1 MKRIVFVFL
10 TAWVFFG
17 CSTDKEEA
25 PVGNIAGSVSDKTTG
40 EPVATVSVS
49 LSPGGKSTVT
59 GSDGTF
65 SFAALEPDA
74 YSVNI
79 SKEGYNPNKI
89 TVRVKAS
96 ESTTAHLLIERIP
109 SIITADRAILD
120 FGANASLNTLA
131 FNIVNSSYENLE
143 WSIEE
148 NCNWITGVIPSKG
161 MLPYGKTEA
170 IVVVIDRNGLE
181 EGDNEAVMVVRSS
194 SKGSSEVRVKAVG
207 AARILPVLNTLEATD
222 ISTKAAAL
230 HAEII
235 NAGNPAYT
243 ERGFVYNTESM
254 PTLENTLGQLTAPV
268 TDEAKYS
275 CHLEGLTLGTK
286 YYVRA
291 YVKNRNGVTYSS
303 NEISFTAQ
311 TTLPQVSIQE
321 TTDINVSAGMAMLHG
336 TVVNVGDPVYTERG
350 FVYGT
355 VSNPTVEATKVI
367 VTGNGSGAFS
377 AAISDLSF
385 NQTYY
390 VRAYAMSEAG
400 IVYSST
406 ETSFVTQTTLPQVSI
421 QETTDI
427 NVSAGTAMLH
437 GTVVHVGDPA
447 YTERGFVYGTVSNP
461 TVEATKV
468 IVTGNGSGAF
478 SAAISDLSFNQ
489 TYYVRAYAMSEAGI
503 VYSST
508 ETSFVTQTT
517 LPQVSI
523 QETTDINVSAGT
535 AMLHGTVVHVGDPA
549 YTERGFVY
557 GAVSNPTVEDTKV
570 VVSGKEGGIYSALVS
585 GLLLNQKYYVRAYV
599 ECKTGVVYSSSEI
612 SFTTTAILPQVCV
625 QNATDVSVSAGI
637 ATLRGTIINAGDPIY
652 TERGFVYGIVRNP
665 TVEDKKAIVTGNGT
679 GAYSLPISGLLQN
692 QIYYV
697 RAYAICETGIV
708 YSNTDIQ
715 VSMMPILPRV
725 SVQAATDINVSAGT
739 AVLHGTVIHVGDP
752 AYTERGFV
760 YGTASNPTMEST
772 KVIITGEG
780 AGAYSAVIS
789 KLLLNQ
795 TYYVRAYSKSVSGV
809 IYSSEEISFTMAPIA
824 PSFSIQEATNVN
836 ITNGTATLHGT
847 INSIGDPAYIERGFV
862 YSTFAK
868 PTVDDT
874 KLPVSGT
881 GTGTFRINV
890 SELPLDEKIYVRA
903 YLINSIGTVYYSAT
917 NIIVSTKAILP
928 QVTTQEPL
936 YVDVSAGVATLRGTI
951 VNAGEPTY
959 TERGFVYSTMHNPTI
974 YDNKIIANGTGV
986 ATSFSTYTTE
996 LPKGKTCYIRAYAI
1010 NRGGTI
1016 YGEEVEIVVPW
1027 IELSSIGIAVQ
1038 KTDVGSGSWATINGM
1053 CENSIVGGFSD
1064 WRLPTKDELLTL
1076 YANKSVIGQF
1086 GNIHYWSSSNGEN
1099 GSYYNVNF
1107 KNGSLSPY
1115 YSTAASYY
1123 PRGRCVRSL
1132 K

>member
-321 TTDINVSAGMAMLHG
+321 TTDINVSAGMAMIHG

-350 FVYGT
+350 FVYGA

-367 VTGNGSGAFS
+367 VTGNGTGAFS
-377 AAISDLSF
+377 AAISDLSL

-390 VRAYAMSEAG
+390 VRAYA
-400 IVYSST
+400 I
-406 ETSFVTQTTLPQVSI
+406 
-421 QETTDI
+421 
-427 NVSAGTAMLH
+427 
-437 GTVVHVGDPA
+437 
-447 YTERGFVYGTVSNP
+447 
-461 TVEATKV
+461 
-468 IVTGNGSGAF
+468 
-478 SAAISDLSFNQ
+478 
-489 TYYVRAYAMSEAGI
+489 SEAGI

>member
-336 TVVNVGDPVYTERG
+336 TVVNVGDPV
-350 FVYGT
+350 
-355 VSNPTVEATKVI
+355 
-367 VTGNGSGAFS
+367 
-377 AAISDLSF
+377 
-385 NQTYY
+385 
-390 VRAYAMSEAG
+390 
-400 IVYSST
+400 
-406 ETSFVTQTTLPQVSI
+406 
-421 QETTDI
+421 
-427 NVSAGTAMLH
+427 
-437 GTVVHVGDPA
+437 

>member
-350 FVYGT
+350 FVYGA

-367 VTGNGSGAFS
+367 VTGNGTGAFS
-377 AAISDLSF
+377 AAISDLSL

-390 VRAYAMSEAG
+390 VRAYA
-400 IVYSST
+400 I
-406 ETSFVTQTTLPQVSI
+406 
-421 QETTDI
+421 
-427 NVSAGTAMLH
+427 
-437 GTVVHVGDPA
+437 
-447 YTERGFVYGTVSNP
+447 
-461 TVEATKV
+461 
-468 IVTGNGSGAF
+468 
-478 SAAISDLSFNQ
+478 
-489 TYYVRAYAMSEAGI
+489 SEAGI

>member
-303 NEISFTAQ
+303 NEISFTA
-311 TTLPQVSIQE
+311 
-321 TTDINVSAGMAMLHG
+321 
-336 TVVNVGDPVYTERG
+336 
-350 FVYGT
+350 
-355 VSNPTVEATKVI
+355 
-367 VTGNGSGAFS
+367 
-377 AAISDLSF
+377 
-385 NQTYY
+385 
-390 VRAYAMSEAG
+390 
-400 IVYSST
+400 
-406 ETSFVTQTTLPQVSI
+406 
-421 QETTDI
+421 
-427 NVSAGTAMLH
+427 
-437 GTVVHVGDPA
+437 
-447 YTERGFVYGTVSNP
+447 
-461 TVEATKV
+461 
-468 IVTGNGSGAF
+468 
-478 SAAISDLSFNQ
+478 
-489 TYYVRAYAMSEAGI
+489 
-503 VYSST
+503 
-508 ETSFVTQTT
+508 QTT

-1064 WRLPTKDELLTL
+1064 WRLPTKEELVAI
-1076 YANKSVIGQF
+1076 YENKKVIGNF
-1086 GNIHYWSSSNGEN
+1086 SENPNASSSCYWSSSFKTVSTVVSDPLRPGASMNGGWASKQNFYYYLHFAN
-1099 GSYYNVNF
+1099 GDLQSTPQTNQA
-1107 KNGSLSPY
+1107 
-1115 YSTAASYY
+1115 YSV
-1123 PRGRCVRSL
+1123 RCVRTL
-1132 K
+1132 Q

>member
-1 MKRIVFVFL
+1 MMKRIVFVFL

-421 QETTDI
+421 QETT
-427 NVSAGTAMLH
+427 
-437 GTVVHVGDPA
+437 
-447 YTERGFVYGTVSNP
+447 
-461 TVEATKV
+461 
-468 IVTGNGSGAF
+468 
-478 SAAISDLSFNQ
+478 
-489 TYYVRAYAMSEAGI
+489 
-503 VYSST
+503 
-508 ETSFVTQTT
+508 
-517 LPQVSI
+517 
-523 QETTDINVSAGT
+523 
-535 AMLHGTVVHVGDPA
+535 
-549 YTERGFVY
+549 
-557 GAVSNPTVEDTKV
+557 
-570 VVSGKEGGIYSALVS
+570 
-585 GLLLNQKYYVRAYV
+585 
-599 ECKTGVVYSSSEI
+599 
-612 SFTTTAILPQVCV
+612 
-625 QNATDVSVSAGI
+625 
-637 ATLRGTIINAGDPIY
+637 
-652 TERGFVYGIVRNP
+652 
-665 TVEDKKAIVTGNGT
+665 
-679 GAYSLPISGLLQN
+679 
-692 QIYYV
+692 
-697 RAYAICETGIV
+697 
-708 YSNTDIQ
+708 
-715 VSMMPILPRV
+715 
-725 SVQAATDINVSAGT
+725 
-739 AVLHGTVIHVGDP
+739 
-752 AYTERGFV
+752 
-760 YGTASNPTMEST
+760 
-772 KVIITGEG
+772 
-780 AGAYSAVIS
+780 
-789 KLLLNQ
+789 
-795 TYYVRAYSKSVSGV
+795 
-809 IYSSEEISFTMAPIA
+809 
-824 PSFSIQEATNVN
+824 
-836 ITNGTATLHGT
+836 
-847 INSIGDPAYIERGFV
+847 
-862 YSTFAK
+862 
-868 PTVDDT
+868 
-874 KLPVSGT
+874 
-881 GTGTFRINV
+881 
-890 SELPLDEKIYVRA
+890 
-903 YLINSIGTVYYSAT
+903 
-917 NIIVSTKAILP
+917 
-928 QVTTQEPL
+928 
-936 YVDVSAGVATLRGTI
+936 
-951 VNAGEPTY
+951 
-959 TERGFVYSTMHNPTI
+959 
-974 YDNKIIANGTGV
+974 
-986 ATSFSTYTTE
+986 
-996 LPKGKTCYIRAYAI
+996 
-1010 NRGGTI
+1010 
-1016 YGEEVEIVVPW
+1016 
-1027 IELSSIGIAVQ
+1027 
-1038 KTDVGSGSWATINGM
+1038 
-1053 CENSIVGGFSD
+1053 
-1064 WRLPTKDELLTL
+1064 
-1076 YANKSVIGQF
+1076 
-1086 GNIHYWSSSNGEN
+1086 
-1099 GSYYNVNF
+1099 
-1107 KNGSLSPY
+1107 
-1115 YSTAASYY
+1115 
-1123 PRGRCVRSL
+1123 
-1132 K
+1132 

>member
-447 YTERGFVYGTVSNP
+447 YTERGFVYG
-461 TVEATKV
+461 
-468 IVTGNGSGAF
+468 
-478 SAAISDLSFNQ
+478 
-489 TYYVRAYAMSEAGI
+489 
-503 VYSST
+503 
-508 ETSFVTQTT
+508 
-517 LPQVSI
+517 
-523 QETTDINVSAGT
+523 
-535 AMLHGTVVHVGDPA
+535 
-549 YTERGFVY
+549 
-557 GAVSNPTVEDTKV
+557 AVSNPTVEDTKV

-715 VSMMPILPRV
+715 VSMMPIFTRGC
-725 SVQAATDINVSAGT
+725 VQGATDINVSAGT

>member
-367 VTGNGSGAFS
+367 VTGNGTGAFS
-377 AAISDLSF
+377 AAISDLSL

-390 VRAYAMSEAG
+390 VRAYA
-400 IVYSST
+400 I
-406 ETSFVTQTTLPQVSI
+406 
-421 QETTDI
+421 
-427 NVSAGTAMLH
+427 
-437 GTVVHVGDPA
+437 
-447 YTERGFVYGTVSNP
+447 
-461 TVEATKV
+461 
-468 IVTGNGSGAF
+468 
-478 SAAISDLSFNQ
+478 
-489 TYYVRAYAMSEAGI
+489 SEAGI

>member
-350 FVYGT
+350 FVYG
-355 VSNPTVEATKVI
+355 A
-367 VTGNGSGAFS
+367 
-377 AAISDLSF
+377 
-385 NQTYY
+385 
-390 VRAYAMSEAG
+390 
-400 IVYSST
+400 
-406 ETSFVTQTTLPQVSI
+406 
-421 QETTDI
+421 
-427 NVSAGTAMLH
+427 
-437 GTVVHVGDPA
+437 
-447 YTERGFVYGTVSNP
+447 VSNP

>member
-390 VRAYAMSEAG
+390 VRAYA
-400 IVYSST
+400 I
-406 ETSFVTQTTLPQVSI
+406 
-421 QETTDI
+421 
-427 NVSAGTAMLH
+427 
-437 GTVVHVGDPA
+437 
-447 YTERGFVYGTVSNP
+447 
-461 TVEATKV
+461 
-468 IVTGNGSGAF
+468 
-478 SAAISDLSFNQ
+478 
-489 TYYVRAYAMSEAGI
+489 SEAGI

>member
-350 FVYGT
+350 FVYGA

-377 AAISDLSF
+377 AAISDLSL

-390 VRAYAMSEAG
+390 VRAYA
-400 IVYSST
+400 I
-406 ETSFVTQTTLPQVSI
+406 
-421 QETTDI
+421 
-427 NVSAGTAMLH
+427 
-437 GTVVHVGDPA
+437 
-447 YTERGFVYGTVSNP
+447 
-461 TVEATKV
+461 
-468 IVTGNGSGAF
+468 
-478 SAAISDLSFNQ
+478 
-489 TYYVRAYAMSEAGI
+489 SEAGI

>member
-321 TTDINVSAGMAMLHG
+321 TTDINVSAG
-336 TVVNVGDPVYTERG
+336 
-350 FVYGT
+350 
-355 VSNPTVEATKVI
+355 
-367 VTGNGSGAFS
+367 
-377 AAISDLSF
+377 
-385 NQTYY
+385 
-390 VRAYAMSEAG
+390 
-400 IVYSST
+400 
-406 ETSFVTQTTLPQVSI
+406 
-421 QETTDI
+421 
-427 NVSAGTAMLH
+427 TAMLH

-461 TVEATKV
+461 TVEA
-468 IVTGNGSGAF
+468 
-478 SAAISDLSFNQ
+478 
-489 TYYVRAYAMSEAGI
+489 
-503 VYSST
+503 
-508 ETSFVTQTT
+508 
-517 LPQVSI
+517 
-523 QETTDINVSAGT
+523 
-535 AMLHGTVVHVGDPA
+535 
-549 YTERGFVY
+549 
-557 GAVSNPTVEDTKV
+557 TKV

>member
-321 TTDINVSAGMAMLHG
+321 TTDINVSAG
-336 TVVNVGDPVYTERG
+336 
-350 FVYGT
+350 
-355 VSNPTVEATKVI
+355 
-367 VTGNGSGAFS
+367 
-377 AAISDLSF
+377 
-385 NQTYY
+385 
-390 VRAYAMSEAG
+390 
-400 IVYSST
+400 
-406 ETSFVTQTTLPQVSI
+406 
-421 QETTDI
+421 
-427 NVSAGTAMLH
+427 TAMLH

-447 YTERGFVYGTVSNP
+447 YTERGFVYGAVSNP

-468 IVTGNGSGAF
+468 IVTGNGTGAF
-478 SAAISDLSFNQ
+478 SAAISDLSLNQ

>member
-303 NEISFTAQ
+303 NEISFTA
-311 TTLPQVSIQE
+311 
-321 TTDINVSAGMAMLHG
+321 
-336 TVVNVGDPVYTERG
+336 
-350 FVYGT
+350 
-355 VSNPTVEATKVI
+355 
-367 VTGNGSGAFS
+367 
-377 AAISDLSF
+377 
-385 NQTYY
+385 
-390 VRAYAMSEAG
+390 
-400 IVYSST
+400 
-406 ETSFVTQTTLPQVSI
+406 
-421 QETTDI
+421 
-427 NVSAGTAMLH
+427 
-437 GTVVHVGDPA
+437 
-447 YTERGFVYGTVSNP
+447 
-461 TVEATKV
+461 
-468 IVTGNGSGAF
+468 
-478 SAAISDLSFNQ
+478 
-489 TYYVRAYAMSEAGI
+489 
-503 VYSST
+503 
-508 ETSFVTQTT
+508 QTT

>member
-350 FVYGT
+350 FVYGA

-367 VTGNGSGAFS
+367 VTGNG
-377 AAISDLSF
+377 
-385 NQTYY
+385 T
-390 VRAYAMSEAG
+390 
-400 IVYSST
+400 
-406 ETSFVTQTTLPQVSI
+406 
-421 QETTDI
+421 
-427 NVSAGTAMLH
+427 
-437 GTVVHVGDPA
+437 
-447 YTERGFVYGTVSNP
+447 
-461 TVEATKV
+461 
-468 IVTGNGSGAF
+468 GAF

>member
-321 TTDINVSAGMAMLHG
+321 TTDINVSAG
-336 TVVNVGDPVYTERG
+336 
-350 FVYGT
+350 
-355 VSNPTVEATKVI
+355 
-367 VTGNGSGAFS
+367 
-377 AAISDLSF
+377 
-385 NQTYY
+385 
-390 VRAYAMSEAG
+390 
-400 IVYSST
+400 
-406 ETSFVTQTTLPQVSI
+406 
-421 QETTDI
+421 
-427 NVSAGTAMLH
+427 TAMLH

-447 YTERGFVYGTVSNP
+447 YTERGFVYGAVSNP

-468 IVTGNGSGAF
+468 IVTGNGTGAF
-478 SAAISDLSFNQ
+478 SAAISDLSLNQ
-489 TYYVRAYAMSEAGI
+489 TYYVRAYAISEAGI